1 MSDENGEQPVHR
13 SGLMQPGADVGGN
26 IRECPAAR
34 LHRQRM
40 IRLSERAVRSGSQAG
55 ILRRVAVR
63 HAIPAFGGHLR
74 PIGYSISKIG
84 ALLKQRLLRR
94 RIFSQ
99 PSRAGRG

>member
-1 MSDENGEQPVHR
+1 
-13 SGLMQPGADVGGN
+13 
-26 IRECPAAR
+26 
-34 LHRQRM
+34 M
-40 IRLSERAVRSGSQAG
+40 IRLSETAVRSGSQAG

-99 PSRAGRG
+99 AEPRRPRLTPDYTILISRRLFFKQSNVLPNVYSHGQ